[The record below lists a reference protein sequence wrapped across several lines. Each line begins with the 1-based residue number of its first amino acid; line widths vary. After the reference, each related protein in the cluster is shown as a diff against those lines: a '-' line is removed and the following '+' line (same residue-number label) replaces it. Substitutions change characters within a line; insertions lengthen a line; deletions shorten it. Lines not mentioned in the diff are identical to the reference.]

1 MNLSAEQQQAL
12 DAFNVG
18 FPINNILLTGP
29 GGSGKTALIKRMV
42 EDGEAAGKNVQVC
55 ALTGC
60 AAVLLG
66 CKGAK
71 TVHSWAGVGLASGP
85 HGKVVDKVIKS
96 KHKSSGWKKVDVL
109 IIDEIS
115 MMSKKLFNILDSIG
129 RKVRKGPDVPFGGIQ
144 VVFSGDFY
152 QLPPVGD
159 RDDEETSA
167 FCFESDQWKS
177 TFHKTVQLTTIFRQ
191 TDDKYTKILNQI
203 RVGKLRK
210 SSYETLMAHVGKKVP
225 ADSIIKPTILFPK
238 RRNVDLINRA
248 EMAELKGEPRT
259 FVLSPDTVLTA
270 AERESVAS
278 VSDVQREKEL
288 AFLTNNI
295 IAEETLTLKKG
306 AQVMCIANIDME
318 GPYPIV
324 NGSQGVIVDFIN
336 KALNAAAAAVTAAEA
351 ALETTIENAPAKIE
365 ASESALR
372 EANKALSVAKMELE
386 ERDEDDAV
394 DAVKTKMM
402 KPLETAASDAEHA
415 NKRAKSGIARAHEA
429 LKAAKDLHTRLIKK
443 NDEKLP
449 LVQFNDGQKR
459 IISPHIWRSENVP
472 GLGVKQ
478 IPLILAWA
486 ITIHK
491 AQGVTLEMAQID
503 AGSNI
508 FECGQTYVALSRVK
522 DLEGLYLTAFSP
534 QKIKVSRKVQK
545 YYESLVVKLLK
556 SEGK

>member
-1 MNLSAEQQQAL
+1 MNLSVEQQCAL
-12 DAFNVG
+12 DAFNAH
-18 FPINNILLTGP
+18 FPRNNVLLTGP

-42 EDGEAAGKNVQVC
+42 EEGEAAGKNVQVC

-71 TVHSWAGVGLASGP
+71 TVHSWAGVGLATGP

-129 RKVRKGPDVPFGGIQ
+129 RKVRGIPDIPFGGIQ

-167 FCFESDQWKS
+167 FCFESDNWKS
-177 TFHKTVQLTTIFRQ
+177 TFDKTVQLTTIFRQ
-191 TDDKYTKILNQI
+191 TDLKYTKILNQI
-203 RVGKLRK
+203 RVGKLKK
-210 SSYETLMAHVGKKVP
+210 SSYETLMTHVGKEIP
-225 ADSIIKPTILFPK
+225 EDSIIKPTILFPK
-238 RRNVDLINRA
+238 RRDVDLINSA
-248 EMAELKGEPRT
+248 EMSKLKDESHTFELST
-259 FVLSPDTVLTA
+259 DIVLTP
-270 AERESVAS
+270 AERMSVAQI
-278 VSDVQREKEL
+278 SDAQREMEL
-288 AFLTNNI
+288 RFLTNNI
-295 IAEETLTLKKG
+295 RADKTLVLKKG
-306 AQVMCIANIDME
+306 AQVMCVANIDME

-324 NGSQGVIVDFIN
+324 NGSQGIIVDFMN
-336 KALNAAAAAVTAAEA
+336 
-351 ALETTIENAPAKIE
+351 
-365 ASESALR
+365 
-372 EANKALSVAKMELE
+372 
-386 ERDEDDAV
+386 
-394 DAVKTKMM
+394 
-402 KPLETAASDAEHA
+402 
-415 NKRAKSGIARAHEA
+415 
-429 LKAAKDLHTRLIKK
+429 
-443 NDEKLP
+443 KLP
-449 LVQFNDGQKR
+449 LVLFNDGQQR
-459 IISPHIWRSENVP
+459 IIGYHEWKSENVP

-522 DLEGLYLTAFSP
+522 SLEGLYLTAFNP
-534 QKIKVSRKVQK
+534 QKVKVNRKVQK

-556 SEGK
+556 SESK